1 MEAFNAAERK
11 RRFLLA
17 LTQCRKA
24 MIVVQGVSLTFVTE
38 NRCMQTVK
46 CGLEHKNMMR
56 FSTKEF
62 SFLSTKTAVKM
73 VELQ

>member
-1 MEAFNAAERK
+1 MEAFNVAERK

-38 NRCMQTVK
+38 NRCMQIVK